1 VTLRHLDEEN
11 HHSPEKSRKGGR
23 ATVIMDDVSN
33 SNSKYIG
40 NGVSI
45 ELW

>member
-1 VTLRHLDEEN
+1 MRKIIIRQKN
-11 HHSPEKSRKGGR
+11 SRKGAR
-23 ATVIMDDVSN
+23 ATMIMDDVSN

-45 ELW
+45 ELC